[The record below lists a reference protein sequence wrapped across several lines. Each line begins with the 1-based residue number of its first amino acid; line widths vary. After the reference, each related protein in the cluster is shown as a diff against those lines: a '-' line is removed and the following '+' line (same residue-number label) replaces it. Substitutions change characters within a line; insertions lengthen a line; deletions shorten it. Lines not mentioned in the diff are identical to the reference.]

1 MKKQNKKEVD
11 NVSEA
16 AARILAAIARRNNKN
31 KIDTGILLGTVTKLS
46 PFTVKFDDIS
56 FDITNLLINHSLLK
70 HKRTI
75 AQLPDIEY
83 KKEIQLE
90 PDFKIGDRVVGTATS
105 GSLYII
111 FCKVVQS

>member
-31 KIDTGILLGTVTKLS
+31 KIDTGILLGTVTK
-46 PFTVKFDDIS
+46 
-56 FDITNLLINHSLLK
+56 LINHSLLK